1 MSLIIDME
9 IITVKDKS
17 FKPYISEE
25 KLNVSVKNV
34 AAQINNDYQN
44 SEPVF
49 LGVLN
54 GSFMFFSDL
63 LKSIDLACNVF
74 FVKLASYE
82 GTNSTGKVNELIG
95 LNESIEGKD
104 VIIVED
110 IVDTGITLENIIKDL
125 SSNNPKSLK
134 VATLLFKPNAYTKK
148 YPIEK

>member
-63 LKSIDLACNVF
+63 LKSIDLACNV
-74 FVKLASYE
+74 Y
-82 GTNSTGKVNELIG
+82 
-95 LNESIEGKD
+95 
-104 VIIVED
+104 
-110 IVDTGITLENIIKDL
+110 
-125 SSNNPKSLK
+125 
-134 VATLLFKPNAYTKK
+134 Y
-148 YPIEK
+148 